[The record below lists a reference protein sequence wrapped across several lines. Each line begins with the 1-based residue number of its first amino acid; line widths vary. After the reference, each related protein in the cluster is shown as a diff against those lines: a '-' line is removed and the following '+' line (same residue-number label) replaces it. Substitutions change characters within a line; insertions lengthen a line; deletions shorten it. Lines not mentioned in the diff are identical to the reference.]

1 MADPYQCPT
10 CGQTH
15 RGGCHA
21 HKKPARGGG
30 PCHAV
35 AQPGFTVCRH
45 HGAGSPVV
53 KAAAERRVAE
63 AEATRWMLEH
73 IKDAAPLQS
82 LGDVY
87 DELLAVAGVART
99 MRLVMQDRVS
109 TLQTTGYEGHTGE
122 QVKADVVLLERA
134 LDRSA
139 KVTDLIARL
148 NIDERKQR
156 LTERDGA
163 LVATAIRGILEDLQL
178 TSEQQ
183 ARVPVVVAARLRAL
197 AGEGGTP

>member
-1 MADPYQCPT
+1 MARCTGKSKQSGEQCKRSAAPN
-10 CGQTH
+10 Q
-15 RGGCHA
+15 
-21 HKKPARGGG
+21 K
-30 PCHAV
+30 
-35 AQPGFTVCRH
+35 VCVM
-45 HGAGSPVV
+45 HGAKAPAAI
-53 KAAAERRVAE
+53 AAAERRAAE

-73 IKDAAPLQS
+73 IKDAAPLHS
-82 LGDVY
+82 IGDVY
-87 DELLAVAGVART
+87 DELLAVGGVART

-178 TSEQQ
+178 TPEQQ
-183 ARVPVVVAARLRAL
+183 ARVPVVVATRLRAL
-197 AGEGGTP
+197 AGEGATP